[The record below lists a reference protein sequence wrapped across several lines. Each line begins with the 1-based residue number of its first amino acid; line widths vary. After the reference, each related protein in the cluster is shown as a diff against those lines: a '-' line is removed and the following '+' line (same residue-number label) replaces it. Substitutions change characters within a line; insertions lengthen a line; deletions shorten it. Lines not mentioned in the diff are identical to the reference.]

1 MSSGIFVRLI
11 ISEGSNTLM
20 NQLIIIT
27 DNSET
32 AGTIIYPRL
41 TSLGKDKRC
50 IEAITVQPSNS
61 DINEVRDQ
69 ISVVNLK
76 EFWIGTYPNLH
87 VKLSK
92 WWLRKQPLNAFSLMM
107 ENAVTQSSFKFLIAF
122 PDDEYCS
129 AVGNFCDESKKHF
142 GSIASEKALI
152 SQFEAQYKFLA
163 PNITDQIRYI
173 VCAIFK
179 DMKVGYHSLNEKT
192 IIDGNANKLVQALT
206 VAQKHRTTLSTNQVL
221 NFQES
226 IFLRRVKPCFAVMKK
241 KG

>member
-1 MSSGIFVRLI
+1 MRACARCIMCATCAEPHGFSTPKSQNTYQYLLQKQFFSCKRINNYINNKLDFKRIATLLAAIHFGCRSATAMSSGIFVRLI

-32 AGTIIYPRL
+32 AGTIIYPRF

-92 WWLRKQPLNAFSLMM
+92 WWLGKQPINAFSLMIRM
-107 ENAVTQSSFKFLIAF
+107 R
-122 PDDEYCS
+122 
-129 AVGNFCDESKKHF
+129 KKC
-142 GSIASEKALI
+142 E
-152 SQFEAQYKFLA
+152 
-163 PNITDQIRYI
+163 R
-173 VCAIFK
+173 
-179 DMKVGYHSLNEKT
+179 
-192 IIDGNANKLVQALT
+192 
-206 VAQKHRTTLSTNQVL
+206 
-221 NFQES
+221 
-226 IFLRRVKPCFAVMKK
+226 
-241 KG
+241 